1 MATPTQAVP
10 SPAEVQDPFNG
21 QSPTL
26 REFNSYRVTG
36 EIPARFTPAEE
47 AAPAPAGDTP
57 AEGDESETAPET
69 APENDQEPP
78 EGIGNK
84 ARRRFEKLLAENKA
98 LKAAQQ
104 AKTDVTPVPS
114 PAPQAAQVAPTSPE
128 PTINDTK
135 EDGTLKYADYSD
147 YVKALGRWSAEQT
160 LHEAHQREVQQK
172 QVSQV
177 QESVENARKRY
188 GDEFD
193 SVIEPT
199 AATIMGDKTI
209 PIAVKQMMADSDVLP
224 ELIYTIGT
232 DQKTMKELERLARV
246 NPSQAIRY
254 IATLEAGIRLEL
266 AAEPDAAATPEPKR
280 TSAPKPPS
288 PVTGASSRAFDVSDE
303 SLSPDDW
310 ARKRNQQLARR
321 GSS

>member
-36 EIPARFTPAEE
+36 ELAARFTPAEE

-114 PAPQAAQVAPTSPE
+114 PAPQAAQVAP
-128 PTINDTK
+128 NK
-135 EDGTLKYADYSD
+135 
-147 YVKALGRWSAEQT
+147 
-160 LHEAHQREVQQK
+160 
-172 QVSQV
+172 
-177 QESVENARKRY
+177 
-188 GDEFD
+188 
-193 SVIEPT
+193 
-199 AATIMGDKTI
+199 
-209 PIAVKQMMADSDVLP
+209 
-224 ELIYTIGT
+224 
-232 DQKTMKELERLARV
+232 
-246 NPSQAIRY
+246 
-254 IATLEAGIRLEL
+254 
-266 AAEPDAAATPEPKR
+266 
-280 TSAPKPPS
+280 
-288 PVTGASSRAFDVSDE
+288 SRADH
-303 SLSPDDW
+303 
-310 ARKRNQQLARR
+310 K
-321 GSS
+321 

>member
-1 MATPTQAVP
+1 MPTSTQAVS
-10 SPAEVQDPFNG
+10 SPAEMQDPFNG
-21 QSPTL
+21 QSPSV
-26 REFNSYRVTG
+26 REFNNYRVTG
-36 EIPARFTPAEE
+36 EVPARFTPAEDAE
-47 AAPAPAGDTP
+47 PAPAEP
-57 AEGDESETAPET
+57 AEGDEPENAPET

-104 AKTDVTPVPS
+104 AKPDVPAVPS
-114 PAPQAAQVAPTSPE
+114 PAPQAPQMAPTRPE
-128 PTINDTK
+128 PTVNDTN
-135 EDGTLKYADYSD
+135 EDGTLKYADYAD
-147 YVKALGRWSAEQT
+147 FVKALGRWSAEQT
-160 LHEAHQREVQQK
+160 LYEAHQREVQQR
-172 QVSQV
+172 QIHQV
-177 QESVENARKRY
+177 QESVEDARKRY

-232 DQKTMKELERLARV
+232 DQKTMKELERLARA

-254 IATLEAGIRLEL
+254 IATLEANIRLEL
-266 AAEPDAAATPEPKR
+266 ASDKPADSAAPEPKK

-288 PVTGASSRAFDVSDE
+288 PVNGASSRAFDVSDE
-303 SLSPDDW
+303 SLSPDEW

-321 GSS
+321 GQT